1 MKKLILAAAVAMIGV
16 MANAAV
22 ANWSVDNVYA
32 PGTTDYGDGYL
43 VYYFDTSALTV
54 AAATSALSSG
64 DMSFLSNGY
73 AGADLT
79 DDEGY
84 AEGASGSIYS
94 AGDSVNGY
102 LVIFNSDT
110 AATATYAYVSDV
122 ETATINNLGA
132 NAALSFGDITATQ
145 NASNWTATTAVPE
158 PTSGLLMLLGM
169 VGLALRRRRA

>member
-1 MKKLILAAAVAMIGV
+1 MKKMIIAAAVAMVGI

-22 ANWSVDNVYA
+22 ANWSVDNIYA
-32 PGTTDYGDGYL
+32 PGTTDYGEGYL

-54 AAATSALSSG
+54 AAATLAITSG
-64 DMSFLSNGY
+64 DMTFLTKGY
-73 AGADLT
+73 ASAELT

-102 LVIFNSDT
+102 LVIFNSDA
-110 AATATYAYVSDV
+110 AATATYAFVSDV

-145 NASNWTATTAVPE
+145 TAGNWTAVPE

-169 VGLALRRRRA
+169 AGLALKRKRA